1 MKTLRAWFLRLSA
14 LLGREKRDREFAEE
28 IESHIQLHTEDNI
41 RSGMSPERARR
52 EALLKFGAVESAK
65 ESYRE
70 QGGLPILETFAQD
83 LRFGARMLRRNPGFT
98 FTAVLILGLGIGANS
113 AIFSVVN
120 AVLLKPLPY
129 ENGDH
134 LVVMR
139 QQGNLAGLNDVP
151 FSVPEINDFRSQNH
165 SLSGL
170 VEYHNMAFILLGRQE
185 PERVVTGVVSW
196 NFFDVFGVK
205 PLLGR
210 NFRSDDEQP
219 GAPAVLLL
227 SYEYWIRSFGGDPT
241 VVNRTFTMNDR
252 IHTVI
257 GVLPPLPQYPDEND
271 VYMPTTACPF
281 RSDPQLIADRRNRM
295 MQVFGVVKPGIN
307 FRQAQADLSNV
318 AANLERAYPTDYPAK
333 FGYAVQS
340 TSLPEELTHNARPT
354 MLVLL
359 GAAGFVLLIACANVA
374 NLNLARMTRREREL
388 AVRAALGAGRA
399 RIFRQ
404 LLTESMIVAFAG
416 GALGLVLAHSGL
428 DLLTAFVSHVSP
440 RSREIRID
448 NTVLLFTFGI
458 AVLTSIVSGT
468 ISALDAGS
476 SRDLREGRKPVTT
489 TLGRS
494 RLRSSLIVSQ
504 VAVSFLLLIG
514 AGLMLRSF
522 IKLQHVDPGFQP
534 ENVLTMKIDLNFSK
548 YDNNDKQRQF
558 YESLLQKI
566 EAQPG
571 VRSAA
576 ASMIFPLGESMPMQ
590 NVFMIEGQAPHE
602 TSVPVG
608 DFRVVS
614 AGYFKTLQVPVLEGR
629 EFTIADRP
637 GAPEVAIVSHTSAR
651 RFWGN
656 QEALGKRISTDNGKT
671 WIQVV
676 GVVGDVKQN
685 GLDQDASDEIYFSF
699 AQAPLLNANLV
710 IKTSVEPMSIARSI
724 IELIYQID
732 PNQPAARIRSLEQV
746 RSESIAVPR
755 LTLSLLGLFALI
767 ALAIAAVGIGGVMA
781 LNVSQRTHE
790 IGVRMAIGAWPHEIL
805 RMVLGQGMLLTCF
818 GLVLGMAGA
827 LSLTHILHGLLFEIE
842 PTDPPTFVAV
852 AGVLALAAATASYFP
867 ARRAARVEPMTALR
881 CE

>member
-1 MKTLRAWFLRLSA
+1 MKTLRGLLLRAGA
-14 LLGREKRDREFAEE
+14 LFGKERRDREFADE
-28 IESHIQLHTEDNI
+28 IESHLQFHITDNI
-41 RSGMSPERARR
+41 RAGMSPEQARR
-52 EALLKFGAVESAK
+52 EALLKFGSVESTK

-70 QGGLPILETFAQD
+70 QRGLPILETLAQD
-83 LRFGARMLRRNPGFT
+83 LRFGIRMLRRNPGFT
-98 FTAVLILGLGIGANS
+98 VTAVLILGLGIGANS

-129 ENGDH
+129 ENGDR
-134 LVVMR
+134 LMIIR
-139 QQGNLAGLNDVP
+139 QQATRAGVNDVP
-151 FSVPEINDFRSQNH
+151 FSVPEINDYRSQNH

-210 NFRSDDEQP
+210 NFRAEDEKP

-257 GVLPPLPQYPDEND
+257 GVLPPVPQYPDEND

-281 RSDPQLIADRRNRM
+281 RSDPQTIANRRNHM
-295 MQVFGVVKPGIN
+295 MRVFGVVKPGVD
-307 FRQAQADLSNV
+307 FRQAQADLSNI
-318 AANLERAYPTDYPAK
+318 AANLERTYPTDYPSQY
-333 FGYAVQS
+333 GYAVQS
-340 TSLPEELTHNARPT
+340 TPLREELTHNARPT

-359 GAAGFVLLIACANVA
+359 GAAAFVLLIACANVA

-388 AVRAALGAGRA
+388 SVRTALGAGRG

-404 LLTESMIVAFAG
+404 LLTESLVVALAG
-416 GALGLVLAHSGL
+416 GALGLILAHSGL
-428 DLLTAFVSHVSP
+428 NLLIAFVSHFTP
-440 RSREIRID
+440 RAREIRID
-448 NTVLLFTFGI
+448 HTVLLFTLII
-458 AVLTSIVSGT
+458 AVVTSIVSGT

-476 SRDLREGRKPVTT
+476 SRDLHDKSQHVSA
-489 TLGRS
+489 TLGRR
-494 RLRSSLIVSQ
+494 RLRNALIVSQ

-522 IKLQHVDPGFQP
+522 LNLQHVDPGFQP
-534 ENVLTMKIDLNFSK
+534 ENVLTMRIDLDFSK
-548 YDNNDKQRQF
+548 YNNEEKQRQF
-558 YESLLQKI
+558 YESLLQRI

-576 ASMIFPLGESMPMQ
+576 ATMIFPLGESMPMQ
-590 NVFMIEGQAPHE
+590 NDFMIEGQTPGQ

-614 AGYFKTLQVPVLEGR
+614 AGYFKTLQVPVIEGR
-629 EFTIADRP
+629 EFSIGDRP
-637 GAPEVAIVSHTSAR
+637 GAPSVVIINRSSAR

-685 GLDQDASDEIYFSF
+685 GLDQDASDEIYFPF
-699 AQAPLLNANLV
+699 AQAPLANASLV
-710 IKTSVEPMSIARSI
+710 VKTTVEPMSVARSI

-732 PNQPAARIRSLEQV
+732 PNQPAARVRSLEQV
-746 RSESIAVPR
+746 RSDSIAVPR

-790 IGVRMAIGAWPHEIL
+790 IGVRMAIGAWPREIQ
-805 RMVLGQGMLLTCF
+805 RMVLRQGLRLTSF
-818 GLVLGMAGA
+818 GLVLGVVGA
-827 LSLTHILHGLLFEIE
+827 LSLTHILHGLLFEVK
-842 PTDPPTFVAV
+842 PTDPSTFVAV
-852 AGVLALAAATASYFP
+852 AGVLAIAAATATYFP